1 MFYTNWRFTLIAL
14 SVVPVLSVVVFFF
27 TKRIKKTSRDVRQK
41 QGELLTIVQ
50 EVFSSIRV
58 VKAFAR
64 EDYEQQR
71 FEEQSLENVETA
83 LQARAVKAKLSPLV
97 DVLAAVGTCLVLGYG
112 GRLALAGQLSTGVL
126 IVFLLYL
133 GKMYK
138 PIRDLSKMTDT
149 VSKAAI
155 SYERIQD
162 VLNTVS
168 RVRDLPRARR
178 APRFKGKIEF
188 DRVSFSYTPE
198 QQILT
203 DVSFADRARAGGRFR
218 RSQRSREVH
227 HREPDSPVLRSPSG
241 HVKIE
246 GPIFA
251 ATRCNPCASR

>member
-1 MFYTNWRFTLIAL
+1 MMPETSAATNPPPQSNWPKMLALLRLHWKTLAIALLGMLVSALTLAGMVVVMFYINWRFTLIAL

-83 LQARAVKAKLSPLV
+83 LQARAVKAKLSPVV
-97 DVLAAVGTCLVLGYG
+97 DVLAAVGTCLMLGYG
-112 GRLALAGQLSTGVL
+112 GRLALAGQLDTGVL

-155 SYERIQD
+155 SYERIQ
-162 VLNTVS
+162 
-168 RVRDLPRARR
+168 
-178 APRFKGKIEF
+178 E
-188 DRVSFSYTPE
+188 
-198 QQILT
+198 
-203 DVSFADRARAGGRFR
+203 
-218 RSQRSREVH
+218 
-227 HREPDSPVLRSPSG
+227 
-241 HVKIE
+241 
-246 GPIFA
+246 
-251 ATRCNPCASR
+251 